1 MNENNFRNS
10 EFENMLKDK
19 IDELASSVDCFDKI
33 SNKAFP
39 EERKEYSDSEYTI
52 CDLENITGKK
62 RGFRFLPA
70 AVMAVA
76 AVVCIAVIP
85 KNGFVNSF
93 FNMFTG
99 SDKKIYRELINEIN
113 EETSDGDYVWFDC
126 TLDEYI
132 ANDINITPLYSC
144 PFEAGEKDDI
154 NVRIFVKMYGSLPTN
169 QIYAVQYEG
178 EYSEANYIA
187 AADSKAKFTDEELA
201 QNYSIVNFPNVR
213 GEALELVEKAF
224 GGRDKH
230 YLMNGSN
237 LTHVSSISYDCL
249 YKYRDK
255 AYPISSEVVVFTQ
268 ENSLDS
274 YYYDYLT
281 MYYNEQNEKVMFDTS
296 AFAGSW
302 NNVVYFNGSSAESKG
317 SLSAFTKTDI
327 VSETELTGELE
338 TTVSYIDPFENYSLT
353 SGVAHTVS
361 GVSDTDISRLYIY
374 SEDMKCGYAPIP
386 LNQQLHADFRM
397 YTCYTDENFAVS
409 FTELTDNLNEAVYSE
424 SHGNIDS
431 VINSTDN
438 IMTYQNGF
446 LANTIYESD
455 LSDELLDEMKQY
467 QQELITEQVNL
478 EALYAKKAELDAQDA
493 EYEAVQSEIEEVLK
507 NIEEAEL
514 EIERIRSEN
523 ELKQETDN

>member
-10 EFENMLKDK
+10 EFENLLKGK

-33 SNKAFP
+33 AGKAFP

-70 AVMAVA
+70 AIMAVA
-76 AVVCIAVIP
+76 AVVCIAVMP
-85 KNGFVNSF
+85 KNGFVNNF
-93 FNMFTG
+93 FARFTG
-99 SDKKIYRELINEIN
+99 NDKKIYRELINEIN
-113 EETSDGDYVWFDC
+113 EETKGGDYVYFDY

-132 ANDINITPLYSC
+132 ANDISITPLYSC
-144 PFEAGEKDDI
+144 PFEKSEKDDI
-154 NVRIFVKMYGSLPTN
+154 NVRIFVKMYGSLSTN

-187 AADSKAKFTDEELA
+187 AADSKAKFTDEELIG
-201 QNYSIVNFPNVR
+201 NYSIVNLPNVR

-224 GGRDKH
+224 GGKDEQ
-230 YLMNGSN
+230 YLMNDNNQTS
-237 LTHVSSISYDCL
+237 VSSFAYNCL
-249 YKYRDK
+249 YKYDDTV
-255 AYPISSEVVVFTQ
+255 YPISSEVIIYTQ
-268 ENSLDS
+268 DNTLES
-274 YYYDYLT
+274 YCFDYLT
-281 MYYNEQNEKVMFDTS
+281 MYFNDRNEKVMFDTT
-296 AFAGSW
+296 AFADSW
-302 NNVVYFNGSSAESKG
+302 NNIVYFNGSSAEAKESASAYSK
-317 SLSAFTKTDI
+317 TNI
-327 VSETELTGELE
+327 VSETELTGEFG
-338 TTVSYIDPFENYSLT
+338 TSVSYIDPFENTSLT
-353 SGVAHTVS
+353 SGV
-361 GVSDTDISRLYIY
+361 SDNDINKVYIC
-374 SEDMKCGYAPIP
+374 SKDMKYGCAPIP
-386 LNQQLHADFRM
+386 LNQQLHACFRM
-397 YTCYTDENFAVS
+397 YTCYTDENFTVS

-431 VINSTDN
+431 VMNSTDN

-478 EALYAKKAELDAQDA
+478 EALYAKKAELNSQDA

-507 NIEEAEL
+507 NIGEAEL